1 MPTISDF
8 YGIHIQMYFDD
19 KHAPHFHAI
28 HAEHRAQIN
37 VTTGKII
44 SGALPPRAY
53 RLVREWWKLYR
64 AELKANWEWAR
75 RRVKLSRIP
84 GLEYAMPLVG
94 NSKYPS
100 LMGVQAVRVLRDHLV
115 HVTFTDGTE
124 RDIDLEPHLWGT
136 VFESIRNDPQ
146 LFASVF
152 VDPIGQVLAW
162 PGDIDLD
169 TDTLYYSDES
179 PPWAENCAC
188 AECRARRSRARL
200 SARTLRATRV
210 RNASKAKPGRRA
222 RRVTRQPAPRA
233 SR

>member
-28 HAEHRAQIN
+28 YAEHHAQFDIA
-37 VTTGKII
+37 TGKII

-64 AELKANWEWAR
+64 AALKANWERAR
-75 RRVKLSRIP
+75 RRVKPSRIP

-94 NSKYPS
+94 NSKYPT

-136 VFESIRNDPQ
+136 VFEPIRNDPQ

-152 VDPIGQVLAW
+152 VDPIGQALAW
-162 PGDIDLD
+162 PGDVDLD
-169 TDTLYYSDES
+169 TDTLYYGDEP
-179 PPWAENCAC
+179 PPWAKNCDC
-188 AECRARRSRARL
+188 AECRARRERTTQPARK
-200 SARTLRATRV
+200 SIRTRTV
-210 RNASKAKPGRRA
+210 TQAKPSRRVA
-222 RRVTRQPAPRA
+222 RRE
-233 SR
+233 